1 MSDSAFSSPTP
12 EGENE
17 SDRISQK
24 PGAQL
29 AAVRQARGWSVEQVA
44 SQLNLAPR
52 QVQAIERDDYAA
64 LPGMAVARGFI
75 RGYAKLLKVDP
86 VPLLDAIPA
95 EAGHTSQTVSPR
107 KTLSAPFAETRLP
120 SMMERPAF
128 PHKGK
133 IIFLV
138 IVLAVAGGAFKLF
151 QDRELP
157 ALSEALSTQFEK
169 QAAAV
174 SGKAVESTS
183 RPDAA
188 TGPDSSSAPP
198 SANSVPGAE
207 PSTPSAAPDQATA
220 ADGQQA
226 SSASGAAAEPSSGSQ
241 NALVLTSREDSWI
254 EIRRADNSV
263 LVSKVLKSGQ
273 SETVEL
279 TGPVSVTIGNARG
292 IDMTLRGEPVQMKAG
307 STNNVARLKLR

>member
-1 MSDSAFSSPTP
+1 MR
-12 EGENE
+12 E
-17 SDRISQK
+17 
-24 PGAQL
+24 
-29 AAVRQARGWSVEQVA
+29 ARGWSVDQVA

-52 QVQAIERDDYAA
+52 QVQAIERDDYAS

-86 VPLLDAIPA
+86 VPLLAAIPA
-95 EAGHTSQTVSPR
+95 DAAGQTSQAVSPR

-138 IVLAVAGGAFKLF
+138 IALAAAGVAFKFF

-157 ALSEALSTQFEK
+157 ALTEALSTQFEK

-174 SGKAVESTS
+174 SGKASESNAAST
-183 RPDAA
+183 PDAA
-188 TGPDSSSAPP
+188 TGPDAPSTAPP
-198 SANSVPGAE
+198 VNSVTGVEPSP
-207 PSTPSAAPDQATA
+207 PSTPPDQAA
-220 ADGQQA
+220 IANGQQA
-226 SSASGAAAEPSSGSQ
+226 SSAPGAPTESSSAAL
-241 NALVLTSREDSWI
+241 NALVLTSREDSWV

-263 LVSKVLKSGQ
+263 LLSKVLKSGQ

-279 TGPVSVTIGNARG
+279 TGPVSVTIGNAQG
-292 IDMTLRGEPVQMKAG
+292 IDMTLRGAPVQVKSG
-307 STNNVARLKLR
+307 STNNVARLKLK